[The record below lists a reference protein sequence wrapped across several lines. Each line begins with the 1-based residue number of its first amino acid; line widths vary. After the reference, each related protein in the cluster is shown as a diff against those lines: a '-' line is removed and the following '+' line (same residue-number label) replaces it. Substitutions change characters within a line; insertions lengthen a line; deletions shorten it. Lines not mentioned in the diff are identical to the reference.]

1 MRIGRVLTR
10 HLVQEYHVWTHDAS
24 GEAVVRTTAY
34 SIPEHLDDHIELVQP
49 TTMFSRMKS
58 LRSTF
63 RFDSTDQLQT
73 AKIAADAP
81 PIDVP
86 SASGGHVDASCNQTI
101 TITCIQQLYNAVG
114 FKPSAKNGNKIGIT
128 GYLEQFANIE
138 DLQTFFAEQRP
149 DALNSTF
156 ETVLINGTWR
166 VTDTTRP
173 CNVCTAN
180 NDLS

>member
-1 MRIGRVLTR
+1 
-10 HLVQEYHVWTHDAS
+10 
-24 GEAVVRTTAY
+24 
-34 SIPEHLDDHIELVQP
+34 
-49 TTMFSRMKS
+49 MFSRMKS

-63 RFDSTDQLQT
+63 RFDSTDQLQS

-156 ETVLINGTWR
+156 ETVLINGTWC
-166 VTDTTRP
+166 VTETTRP
-173 CNVCTAN
+173 
-180 NDLS
+180 